1 MTHRPSRSKRTKT
14 NAKELEIPFAPP
26 SQTIWH
32 SAMAPAVREIGNTAD
47 NLIAFMKKMCMIA
60 FDVKFSRITR
70 EA

>member
-1 MTHRPSRSKRTKT
+1 
-14 NAKELEIPFAPP
+14 
-26 SQTIWH
+26 
-32 SAMAPAVREIGNTAD
+32 MAPAVREIGNTAD